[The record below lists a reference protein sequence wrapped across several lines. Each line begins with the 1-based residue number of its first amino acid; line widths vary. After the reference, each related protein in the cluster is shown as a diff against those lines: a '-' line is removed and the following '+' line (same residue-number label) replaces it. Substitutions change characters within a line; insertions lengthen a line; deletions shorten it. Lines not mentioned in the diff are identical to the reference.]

1 MPNQIENVDYQLVPV
16 EDMPDAWAVRILKG
30 DFIETVIAYGAIS
43 YNEVK
48 DHLTYNFVVVT
59 SPNDQAVVENEEL
72 QEIAGDILSS
82 IIANGIDDGSIEF
95 KDKNAD
101 KS

>member
-1 MPNQIENVDYQLVPV
+1 MSNQIENVDYQLVPV

-43 YNEVK
+43 FNEVK

-72 QEIAGDILSS
+72 QEVASDILSS
-82 IIANGIDDGSIEF
+82 IIANGIDDGSVEF

-101 KS
+101 ES